1 MEIRAFRGWRYV
13 GLDDGQ
19 VGPLLAPPYDV
30 LTGADKDRL
39 LAGNPRNIVAVDMP
53 HVPPKQ
59 LGPDAEYEQAARLLE
74 KWKTSGV
81 LRQDAA
87 PCVYVYEQTYDWSGR
102 RYVRR
107 GMIAG
112 VRATELGLDVIPH
125 EHTFAGPI
133 ADRLKLTEFTRTQL
147 SPIFG
152 FYEDPAGTVGPILAA
167 AARGKAR
174 AFGELGG
181 VTEKL
186 WTIDDAR
193 TIAKIVRA
201 LAKTPVFIADGHH
214 RYTTALS
221 YRKQLAAA
229 GKLADDHEAN
239 FVMFALV
246 AKDDPGLLILPT
258 HRLFSNLG
266 PAATVE
272 KLAKALVE
280 FSWKKLGFAGGGAQG
295 AQAVEELLAGASPSA
310 MALVSGAS
318 AELWLAE
325 LTGPEA
331 MVAAAP
337 DENDTWRAL
346 PSAII
351 SKLIIDKG
359 LKQLSPGGPPAVEYT
374 ASTAEAIDACR
385 TGRAQLAVCLK
396 AIPIEA
402 VEAIARLGSSMPHK
416 STYFYPKIATGM
428 VLKPLV

>member
-1 MEIRAFRGWRYV
+1 MEIRPFRGWRYV
-13 GLDDGQ
+13 GANDGE
-19 VGPLLAPPYDV
+19 VGPMLAPPYDV

-39 LAGNPRNIVAVDMP
+39 LAGSRDNIVAVDMP

-59 LGPDAEYEQAARLLE
+59 LGPDAEYEQAAELLE
-74 KWKTSGV
+74 KWKAGGV
-81 LRQDAA
+81 LRQDSA
-87 PCVYVYEQTYDWSGR
+87 PCVYVYEQTYAWSDR
-102 RYVRR
+102 TYVRR

-112 VRATELGLDVIPH
+112 VRATELGVDVIPH
-125 EHTFAGPI
+125 EHVFAGPI
-133 ADRLKLTEFTRTQL
+133 ADRLKLTELTRTQL

-152 FYEDPAGTVGPILAA
+152 FYEDPAGTVGAILASA
-167 AARGKAR
+167 AQGKAQ
-174 AFGELGG
+174 ACGVLNG

-186 WTIDDAR
+186 WTIDDAG
-193 TIAKIVRA
+193 TIAKIATV
-201 LAKTPVFIADGHH
+201 LADTPVFIADGHH

-221 YRKQLAAA
+221 YRKHLAAA
-229 GKLADDHEAN
+229 GQLTDDHEAN

-258 HRLFSNLG
+258 HRLFSNLD
-266 PAATVE
+266 PAGSVG
-272 KLAKALVE
+272 KLSKALPE
-280 FSWKKLGFAGGGAQG
+280 FSWKKLGFAGSGDEG
-295 AQAVEELLAGASPSA
+295 AQAVEKLLAGASPSA
-310 MALVSGAS
+310 MALISGAS

-325 LTGPEA
+325 LARPQA

-337 DENDTWRAL
+337 DENDTWRSL

-359 LKQLSPGGPPAVEYT
+359 LKQWSPGGSPAVEYT

-385 TGRAQLAVCLK
+385 AGRAQLAVCLK
-396 AIPIEA
+396 GIPIEA

>member
-1 MEIRAFRGWRYV
+1 MEIRPFRGWRFV
-13 GLDDGQ
+13 GSNDGE

-30 LTGADKDRL
+30 LTGADKQRL
-39 LAGNPRNIVAVDMP
+39 LAGNPNNIVAVDMP

-59 LGPDAEYEQAARLLE
+59 LGPRAEYEQAAQLLG
-74 KWKTSGV
+74 KWKAGGV

-87 PCVYVYEQTYDWSGR
+87 PCVYVYEQTYAWSGR
-102 RYVRR
+102 TYVRR

-112 VRATELGLDVIPH
+112 VRATELGVDVIPH
-125 EHTFAGPI
+125 EHVFAGPI
-133 ADRLKLTEFTRTQL
+133 ADRLKLTELTRMQL

-152 FYEDPAGTVGPILAA
+152 FYEDPAGTVGAILGWAA
-167 AARGKAR
+167 QGKAR
-174 AFGELGG
+174 AAGVLNG

-186 WTIDDAR
+186 WTIDDAGA
-193 TIAKIVRA
+193 IAQIAGA
-201 LAKTPVFIADGHH
+201 LASVPVFIADGHH

-221 YRKQLAAA
+221 YRKQLEA
-229 GKLADDHEAN
+229 GGQLADDHEAK

-258 HRLFSNLG
+258 HRLFSNLD
-266 PAATVE
+266 PAGSVK
-272 KLAKALVE
+272 KLSKALPE
-280 FSWKKLGFAGGGAQG
+280 FSWKKLGQAGSGDEG
-295 AQAVEELLAGASPSA
+295 AQAVERLLAGASPNA
-310 MALVSGAS
+310 MALVSGSS

-325 LTGPEA
+325 LAKPAA

-359 LKQLSPGGPPAVEYT
+359 LKRWSPGGSPAVEYT

-385 TGRAQLAVCLK
+385 SGRAQLAVCLK
-396 AIPIEA
+396 GIPIEA

>member
-1 MEIRAFRGWRYV
+1 MEIRPFRGWRYV
-13 GLDDGQ
+13 GANDGE
-19 VGPLLAPPYDV
+19 VGPMLAPPYDV

-39 LAGNPRNIVAVDMP
+39 LAGSRDNIVAVDMP

-59 LGPDAEYEQAARLLE
+59 LGPDAEYEQAAELLE
-74 KWKTSGV
+74 KWKAGGV
-81 LRQDAA
+81 LRQDSA
-87 PCVYVYEQTYDWSGR
+87 PCVYVYEQTYAWSDR
-102 RYVRR
+102 TYVRR

-112 VRATELGLDVIPH
+112 VRATELGVDVIPH
-125 EHTFAGPI
+125 EHVFAGPI
-133 ADRLKLTEFTRTQL
+133 ADRLKLTELTRTQL

-152 FYEDPAGTVGPILAA
+152 FYEDPAGTVGAILASA
-167 AARGKAR
+167 AQGKAQ
-174 AFGELGG
+174 ACGVLNG

-186 WTIDDAR
+186 WTIDDAG
-193 TIAKIVRA
+193 TIAKIATV
-201 LAKTPVFIADGHH
+201 LADTPVFIADGHH

-221 YRKQLAAA
+221 YRKHLAAA
-229 GKLADDHEAN
+229 GQLTDDHEAN

-258 HRLFSNLG
+258 HRLFSNLD
-266 PAATVE
+266 PAGSVG
-272 KLAKALVE
+272 KLSKALPE
-280 FSWKKLGFAGGGAQG
+280 FSWKKLGFAGSGDEG
-295 AQAVEELLAGASPSA
+295 AQAVEKLLAGASPSA
-310 MALVSGAS
+310 MALISGAS

-325 LTGPEA
+325 LARPQA

-337 DENDTWRAL
+337 DENDTWRSL

-359 LKQLSPGGPPAVEYT
+359 LKQWSPGGSPAVEYT

-385 TGRAQLAVCLK
+385 GGRAQLAVCLK
-396 AIPIEA
+396 GIPIEA

>member
-1 MEIRAFRGWRYV
+1 MEIRPFRGWRYV
-13 GLDDGQ
+13 GANDGE
-19 VGPLLAPPYDV
+19 VGPMLAPPYDV

-39 LAGNPRNIVAVDMP
+39 LAGSRDNIVAVDMP

-59 LGPDAEYEQAARLLE
+59 LGPDAEYEQAAELLE
-74 KWKTSGV
+74 KWKAGGV
-81 LRQDAA
+81 LRQDSA
-87 PCVYVYEQTYDWSGR
+87 PCVYVYEQTYAWSDR
-102 RYVRR
+102 TYVRR

-112 VRATELGLDVIPH
+112 VRATELGVDVIPH
-125 EHTFAGPI
+125 EHVFAGPI
-133 ADRLKLTEFTRTQL
+133 ADRLKLTELTRTQL

-152 FYEDPAGTVGPILAA
+152 FYEDPAGTVGAILASA
-167 AARGKAR
+167 AQGKAQ
-174 AFGELGG
+174 ACGVLNG

-186 WTIDDAR
+186 WTIDDAG
-193 TIAKIVRA
+193 TIANIART
-201 LAKTPVFIADGHH
+201 LATAPVFIADGHH

-221 YRKQLAAA
+221 YRKHLAAA
-229 GKLADDHEAN
+229 GQLTDDHEAN

-258 HRLFSNLG
+258 HRLFSNLD
-266 PAATVE
+266 PAGSVG
-272 KLAKALVE
+272 KLSKALPE
-280 FSWKKLGFAGGGAQG
+280 FSWKKLGFAGSGDEG
-295 AQAVEELLAGASPSA
+295 AQAVEKLLAGASPSA
-310 MALVSGAS
+310 MALISGAS

-325 LTGPEA
+325 LARPQA

-337 DENDTWRAL
+337 DENDTWRSL

-359 LKQLSPGGPPAVEYT
+359 LKQWSPGGSPAVEYT

-385 TGRAQLAVCLK
+385 AGRAQLAVCLK
-396 AIPIEA
+396 GIPIEA

>member
-1 MEIRAFRGWRYV
+1 M
-13 GLDDGQ
+13 
-19 VGPLLAPPYDV
+19 LAPPYDV

-39 LAGNPRNIVAVDMP
+39 LAGSRDNIVAVDMP

-59 LGPDAEYEQAARLLE
+59 LGPDAEYEQAAELLE
-74 KWKTSGV
+74 KWKAGGV
-81 LRQDAA
+81 LRQDSA
-87 PCVYVYEQTYDWSGR
+87 PCVYVYEQTYAWSDR
-102 RYVRR
+102 TYVRR

-112 VRATELGLDVIPH
+112 VRATELGVDVIPH
-125 EHTFAGPI
+125 EHVFAGPI
-133 ADRLKLTEFTRTQL
+133 ADRLKLTELTRTQL

-152 FYEDPAGTVGPILAA
+152 FYEDPAGTVGAILASA
-167 AARGKAR
+167 AQGKAQ
-174 AFGELGG
+174 ACGVLNG

-186 WTIDDAR
+186 WTIDDAG
-193 TIAKIVRA
+193 TIAKIATV
-201 LAKTPVFIADGHH
+201 LADTPVFIADGHH

-221 YRKQLAAA
+221 YRKHLAAA
-229 GKLADDHEAN
+229 GQLTDDHEAN

-258 HRLFSNLG
+258 HRLFSNLD
-266 PAATVE
+266 PAGSVG
-272 KLAKALVE
+272 KLSKALPE
-280 FSWKKLGFAGGGAQG
+280 FSWKKLGFAGSGDEG
-295 AQAVEELLAGASPSA
+295 AQAVEKLLAGASPSA
-310 MALVSGAS
+310 MALISGAS

-325 LTGPEA
+325 LARPQA

-337 DENDTWRAL
+337 DENDTWRSL

-359 LKQLSPGGPPAVEYT
+359 LKQWSPGGSPAVEYT

-385 TGRAQLAVCLK
+385 AGRAQLAVCLK
-396 AIPIEA
+396 GIPIEA